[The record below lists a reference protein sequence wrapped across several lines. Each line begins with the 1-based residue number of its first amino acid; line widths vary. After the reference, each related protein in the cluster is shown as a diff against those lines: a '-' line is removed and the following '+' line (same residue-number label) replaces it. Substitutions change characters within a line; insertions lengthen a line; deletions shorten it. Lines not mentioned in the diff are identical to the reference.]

1 MLMLMLMITLVSV
14 IDGATD
20 RALKD

>member
-1 MLMLMLMITLVSV
+1 MLMLMLMINLVSV
-14 IDGATD
+14 IDGAAD